1 MNYIMVIIS
10 TILLAFDFAVLKK
23 YQSSEG
29 TGLAAGLRFNT
40 LNGLFTAIIF
50 FCLSGF
56 KFQFSLFSLIMGF
69 LMALFCIVYSV
80 LGLQVLKSGNMAIY
94 SVFLMSG
101 GMILPYIFGILF
113 LNEEF
118 TLLRLGGLIIILAA
132 VIISNRGKVSLSGKI
147 IMLCSIIF
155 ILNGFVSIVSKC
167 HQVTTDFPAVD
178 STAFVMY
185 TGICRFVLG
194 GIGLLLCG
202 RQGFR
207 FNKKAAFALTPLTA
221 IISGVSYF
229 LQLIGAKNL
238 PATVLYPLITGGS
251 IIFSALAGKFLFKEK
266 LSVAQ
271 IISVAL
277 CFVGTLLFL

>member
-1 MNYIMVIIS
+1 MNYLMVIVS
-10 TILLAFDFAVLKK
+10 TVLLAIDFSILKR

-29 TGLAAGLRFNT
+29 TGPAAGLRFNA
-40 LNGLFTAIIF
+40 LNGLFTAVIF
-50 FCLSGF
+50 FGLSGF
-56 KFQFSLFSLIMGF
+56 KFQFSWFSLIMGG
-69 LMALFCIVYSV
+69 LMALLCIVYSI

-94 SVFLMSG
+94 SIFLMSG
-101 GMILPYIFGILF
+101 GMILPYIFGIFF
-113 LNEEF
+113 LNEDF
-118 TLLRLGGLIIILAA
+118 TLLRLVGLMIILAA
-132 VIISNRGKVSLSGKI
+132 VIISNQGKVNLSGKI

-185 TGICRFVLG
+185 TGIARFVISS
-194 GIGLLLCG
+194 IGLLFCG
-202 RQGFR
+202 RQSFR
-207 FNKKAAFALTPLTA
+207 FNKKAAIALTPLTA
-221 IISGVSYF
+221 IISGVSYL

-251 IIFSALAGKFLFKEK
+251 IIFSALAGKLFFKEK
-266 LSVAQ
+266 ISVTQ
-271 IISVAL
+271 IISVSL